1 MPGGIVFRHRA
12 SGRLCCAP
20 RHAGGCSLPLAE
32 FRSNTQDNTGMP
44 PLEIGLIIGGMLV
57 LLKGV
62 IIASMNQIRFTPRQA
77 QCMGPSDLI
86 HTVKGDLYTVS
97 RPSAFLHQLDAA
109 SQATEI
115 WTLKSLITKS
125 TTTKQKH
132 VNNCTS

>member
-77 QCMGPSDLI
+77 QCMGCL
-86 HTVKGDLYTVS
+86 VVS
-97 RPSAFLHQLDAA
+97 VPWCSRDTPQPRFACWS
-109 SQATEI
+109 
-115 WTLKSLITKS
+115 
-125 TTTKQKH
+125 
-132 VNNCTS
+132 